1 MRHTSI
7 VLLDDHMIIFTV
19 KIDRKIPLLIKKKKL
34 ETNLF
39 LTTSYRVVFNQ
50 LISHVN
56 RASIFFFPFKFL
68 VMVNVSISSGGLI
81 EGRVMYGDTSCH
93 WNYYC

>member
-50 LISHVN
+50 L
-56 RASIFFFPFKFL
+56 A
-68 VMVNVSISSGGLI
+68 
-81 EGRVMYGDTSCH
+81 T
-93 WNYYC
+93 